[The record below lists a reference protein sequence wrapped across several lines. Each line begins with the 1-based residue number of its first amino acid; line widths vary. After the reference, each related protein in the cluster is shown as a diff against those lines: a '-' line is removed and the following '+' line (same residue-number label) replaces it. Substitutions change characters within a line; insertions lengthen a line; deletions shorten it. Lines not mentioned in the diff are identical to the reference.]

1 MKNRL
6 AKKDSRIA
14 REGSKM
20 RRRPVEALRDKLVNG
35 KSHPRLRPA
44 RLLKQRIVKE
54 KLMMQKM
61 KSGLPKEKL
70 ARSRLP
76 KRREPEMESW
86 SN

>member
-1 MKNRL
+1 
-6 AKKDSRIA
+6 
-14 REGSKM
+14 M
-20 RRRPVEALRDKLVNG
+20 RRRPVEVLRDKLVNG
-35 KSHPRLRPA
+35 RSHPRLRPA

-70 ARSRLP
+70 ARSKLP
-76 KRREPEMESW
+76 QRRELAMGSW